1 LEKQQEYIVQVDDF
15 RLTQDKVYHQLNDI
29 ILEYIRTHKDKLA
42 TNLKNFYNSV
52 TKMNSIDESKRLSK
66 EAVQTIFNGAL
77 GAMTFGAYAQFQ
89 NEKVMTLN
97 NQLQEQKMAKMLEEN
112 EKKIQTMLNVAHS
125 QNKVTVH

>member
-1 LEKQQEYIVQVDDF
+1 MLPF
-15 RLTQDKVYHQLNDI
+15 
-29 ILEYIRTHKDKLA
+29 
-42 TNLKNFYNSV
+42 
-52 TKMNSIDESKRLSK
+52 SITK

-112 EKKIQTMLNVAHS
+112 EKKIQAMLNVAHS
-125 QNKVTVH
+125 QNKVSAH

>member
-1 LEKQQEYIVQVDDF
+1 MLPV
-15 RLTQDKVYHQLNDI
+15 
-29 ILEYIRTHKDKLA
+29 
-42 TNLKNFYNSV
+42 
-52 TKMNSIDESKRLSK
+52 SITK
-66 EAVQTIFNGAL
+66 EAIQTIFNGAL

-112 EKKIQTMLNVAHS
+112 EKKIQAMLNVAHS

>member
-1 LEKQQEYIVQVDDF
+1 MLPF
-15 RLTQDKVYHQLNDI
+15 
-29 ILEYIRTHKDKLA
+29 
-42 TNLKNFYNSV
+42 
-52 TKMNSIDESKRLSK
+52 SITK

-125 QNKVTVH
+125 QNKVSAH

>member
-1 LEKQQEYIVQVDDF
+1 MLPFTI
-15 RLTQDKVYHQLNDI
+15 T
-29 ILEYIRTHKDKLA
+29 
-42 TNLKNFYNSV
+42 
-52 TKMNSIDESKRLSK
+52 K

-112 EKKIQTMLNVAHS
+112 EKKIQAMLNVAHS
-125 QNKVTVH
+125 QNKVSAH

>member
-1 LEKQQEYIVQVDDF
+1 MLPF
-15 RLTQDKVYHQLNDI
+15 
-29 ILEYIRTHKDKLA
+29 
-42 TNLKNFYNSV
+42 
-52 TKMNSIDESKRLSK
+52 SITK

-125 QNKVTVH
+125 QNKVSVH